1 MRIAQARL
9 TGVATLLVIGLF
21 TLSPLLATVAFASTA
36 SISRSY
42 SSKQSIINGSL
53 VSLDTTA
60 TKSVVPANRTN
71 SDKLVG
77 VAVGDN
83 DSLVA
88 IGPSGSTVQVAI
100 TGVVSTLVST
110 VNGPI
115 KIGDQVAVS
124 PFSGIGMGTEPNT
137 RIIGLA
143 QTALNSSSPNLTKRE
158 VTDKDGKKQTI
169 EVGYIQVN
177 IAIGPPS
184 ADSHTNDSFLKQ
196 TARSLTG
203 KDVSTTRV
211 VISTAIALIA
221 LVALVTLIYS
231 SVYATII
238 AIGRNPLAKRAVF
251 RTLLTVMVM
260 ALVTATV
267 AIAVIYLVLR

>member
-1 MRIAQARL
+1 MRIAQVRL
-9 TGVATLLVIGLF
+9 TGVAAMVIGLF
-21 TLSPLLATVAFASTA
+21 ALSPLLASVAFASTA

-42 SSKQSIINGSL
+42 SSKQSIVNGSL

-60 TKSVVPANRTN
+60 TKSVVPANRSN

-143 QTALNSSSPNLTKRE
+143 QTALNNDSPNLTDRE
-158 VTDKDGKKQTI
+158 VTDKDGKNQTI
-169 EVGYIQVN
+169 KVGYIQVN

-184 ADSHTNDSFLKQ
+184 ADAHLADGFLKQ

-203 KDVSTTRV
+203 KDISTTRV
-211 VISTAIALIA
+211 VISTAVALIA
-221 LVALVTLIYS
+221 IVALVTLIYS

-251 RTLLTVMVM
+251 RTLLTVMAM
-260 ALVTATV
+260 ALVTASV
-267 AIAVIYLVLR
+267 AIVVIYLVLR